1 VNDKVSYLKD
11 EYKQQAAEL
20 SITVPSPKK
29 GGGGGAEPPEGKEME
44 ARIAVIEKSLPEIKE
59 KLNLILVKV
68 ESIDKHT
75 ATKADLA
82 NTELSMLKW
91 CVGTA
96 IAITGLACAI
106 TFGLTKLFSGS

>member
-1 VNDKVSYLKD
+1 
-11 EYKQQAAEL
+11 
-20 SITVPSPKK
+20 
-29 GGGGGAEPPEGKEME
+29 ME
-44 ARIAVIEKSLPEIKE
+44 ARVAALEKSLPEIKE

-68 ESIDKHT
+68 ESIDKHS

-91 CVGTA
+91 CVATA
-96 IAITGLACAI
+96 IAMTGLACAI

>member
-1 VNDKVSYLKD
+1 MESRV
-11 EYKQQAAEL
+11 AA
-20 SITVPSPKK
+20 
-29 GGGGGAEPPEGKEME
+29 
-44 ARIAVIEKSLPEIKE
+44 IESAIPEIKE

-91 CVGTA
+91 CIGTA
-96 IAITGLACAI
+96 IAMTGLACAI

>member
-1 VNDKVSYLKD
+1 MSDKVSYLKD

-20 SITVPSPKK
+20 HIAEDSPKK
-29 GGGGGAEPPEGKEME
+29 GGGGGSEPPEGSKME
-44 ARIAVIEKSLPEIKE
+44 ARIAEIEKSLPEIKE

-68 ESIDKHT
+68 ESIDKHV

-82 NTELSMLKW
+82 NTELSILKW
-91 CVGTA
+91 CVATA

-106 TFGLTKLFSGS
+106 TFGLTKLFGAT

>member
-1 VNDKVSYLKD
+1 MANDNIVGFRSAKGNGSGNPPGGMTLESRV
-11 EYKQQAAEL
+11 AA
-20 SITVPSPKK
+20 
-29 GGGGGAEPPEGKEME
+29 
-44 ARIAVIEKSLPEIKE
+44 IESAIPEIKE

-91 CVGTA
+91 CIGTA
-96 IAITGLACAI
+96 IAMTGLACAI

>member
-1 VNDKVSYLKD
+1 MSEVIMLTSWGNKRSSDNS
-11 EYKQQAAEL
+11 
-20 SITVPSPKK
+20 
-29 GGGGGAEPPEGKEME
+29 GGGDHTGGENPPGGGDME
-44 ARIAVIEKSLPEIKE
+44 ARVAALEKSLPEIKE

-68 ESIDKHT
+68 ESIDKHS

-91 CVGTA
+91 CVATA
-96 IAITGLACAI
+96 IAMTGLACAI